1 MPDPLLRL
9 AGVGHAF
16 RGGTSDEVRALDGID
31 LEIGAG
37 TFAVVLGTN
46 GSGKSSLL
54 NVIAGTLACARGTV
68 WLAGRDITRWP
79 VHRRAA
85 LMGRV
90 FQDPFAGTAPD
101 LSVAENMVLAAQRG
115 RRRGPA
121 RAVGNS
127 RRAVLRE
134 DLARL
139 GLGLEDRLDTPVGLL
154 SGGQRQAVTVLMA
167 TQSAPSLLLLDEHTA
182 ALDPRSGDQVVALTR
197 EIIASRRITTLM
209 VTHVMSQAA
218 HLGDRI
224 LLMHRG
230 RIVHDLSGPARATLR
245 EPDLLQMFDELAWA
259 GRLDTG
265 TAAMLERSWI

>member
-1 MPDPLLRL
+1 
-9 AGVGHAF
+9 
-16 RGGTSDEVRALDGID
+16 
-31 LEIGAG
+31 
-37 TFAVVLGTN
+37 
-46 GSGKSSLL
+46 
-54 NVIAGTLACARGTV
+54 V

-85 LMGRV
+85 LVGRV

-121 RAVGNS
+121 RAVGRS

-182 ALDPRSGDQVVALTR
+182 ALDPRSGDQIVALTR
-197 EIIASRRITTLM
+197 EIVASRHITTLM
-209 VTHVMSQAA
+209 VTHVMAQAVQ
-218 HLGDRI
+218 LGDRI